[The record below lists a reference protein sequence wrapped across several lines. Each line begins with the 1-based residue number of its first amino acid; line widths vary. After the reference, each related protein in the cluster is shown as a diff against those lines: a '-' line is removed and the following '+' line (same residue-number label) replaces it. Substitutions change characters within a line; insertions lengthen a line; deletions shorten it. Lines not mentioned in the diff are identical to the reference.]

1 MRTDAIMTDSLV
13 RIAFIEKDIII
24 RRGLCPPNKV
34 YNKVMAYL
42 RRCLALLSALM
53 LSLSAYAA
61 SMEFSISPSI
71 DVADYIASAEGVTD
85 VDLSVDVAKGFAVS
99 AGIFGDIY
107 PWLSA
112 GGVAYADVRSLIN
125 EDGALITIPF
135 MAALRFRAG
144 GHAQIA
150 GSYVKFGPA
159 FALSAGIS
167 IKLTENFFLDISTW
181 FSLMMQ
187 LSDDGRTAYEIV
199 SRPIALGVRAK
210 F

>member
-1 MRTDAIMTDSLV
+1 M
-13 RIAFIEKDIII
+13 
-24 RRGLCPPNKV
+24 
-34 YNKVMAYL
+34 MAYT
-42 RRCLALLSALM
+42 RRCLALLSALV

-85 VDLSVDVAKGFAVS
+85 VDLSDDVAKGFAVS

-135 MAALRFRAG
+135 MAALRFSYPGGDLEIPLTLMAG

-150 GSYVKFGPA
+150 GNYVKFGPA

-167 IKLTENFFLDISTW
+167 IKLVENFFLDISTW